1 MPTSWWHLFGPA
13 APRPAFRKRSPVAAP
28 PPDCADVSTCD
39 RRQARTHG
47 MTRAADKESSSC
59 DEKGTVASGSICAS
73 HRALRCQVQWMIQSP
88 TRLKNTSQTTTHHC
102 LVARA
107 AAHPQAIRACIRPRR
122 ARRATGAT
130 CVSLTLA
137 NIDVLQQRKNA
148 VCVALRNAR
157 QLGDLQFR
165 CLGWPAHALLAQAA
179 VARLTSRRSLARTL
193 VVAAFAEPHPPHPT
207 PPPAHARPSHA
218 QPRAL
223 APAHAGLASAPPPG
237 RYSRAIRR

>member
-1 MPTSWWHLFGPA
+1 
-13 APRPAFRKRSPVAAP
+13 
-28 PPDCADVSTCD
+28 
-39 RRQARTHG
+39 
-47 MTRAADKESSSC
+47 
-59 DEKGTVASGSICAS
+59 
-73 HRALRCQVQWMIQSP
+73 MIQSP

-193 VVAAFAEPHPPHPT
+193 VVAALRFAAHGGT
-207 PPPAHARPSHA
+207 PPARARTAPHRIGA
-218 QPRAL
+218 ARRGARAATARARLRTLCARTAVRVVAPRVQL
-223 APAHAGLASAPPPG
+223 PHSCSQSSVFASWQ
-237 RYSRAIRR
+237 YISLY

>member
-1 MPTSWWHLFGPA
+1 M
-13 APRPAFRKRSPVAAP
+13 RK
-28 PPDCADVSTCD
+28 
-39 RRQARTHG
+39 ARL
-47 MTRAADKESSSC
+47 RLDQF
-59 DEKGTVASGSICAS
+59 CAS

-193 VVAAFAEPHPPHPT
+193 VVAALRFAAHGGT
-207 PPPAHARPSHA
+207 PPARARTAPHRIGA
-218 QPRAL
+218 ARRASGDCAR
-223 APAHAGLASAPPPG
+223 APAHSLRSHGRARGGTARTVASFLQPVL
-237 RYSRAIRR
+237 